1 MTGSGS
7 SAWARSFAR
16 AFRAPD
22 DGRSLWIVAAIG
34 MAAGAATTVGLVVTA
49 VTVFALGLLV
59 PASRWSTRPARRGRL
74 LVELKPGTSVEPVLA
89 EIEEVRGLEVEDE
102 TDRRLVTIE
111 VHRGMNEGL
120 VSRVADLADVV
131 AVRWRS

>member
-1 MTGSGS
+1 
-7 SAWARSFAR
+7 
-16 AFRAPD
+16 
-22 DGRSLWIVAAIG
+22 